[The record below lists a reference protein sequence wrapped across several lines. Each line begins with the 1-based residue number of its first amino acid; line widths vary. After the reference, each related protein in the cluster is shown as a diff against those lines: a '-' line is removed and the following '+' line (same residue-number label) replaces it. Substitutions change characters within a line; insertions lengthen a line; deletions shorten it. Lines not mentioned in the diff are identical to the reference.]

1 MQDFLFDVLCKTL
14 RGNRGTLRL
23 IMPVKEIL
31 EMETAS
37 CSDMLESQDCCLF
50 VWWKNKVL
58 GFIIFSGNSS
68 VPRSACAWLLT
79 YGYNKRTACQQH
91 LHKITL
97 SWSDPFHIST
107 TAIYIS
113 CGECFWQQI
122 KSLSKGIS
130 CLLDLCQHSFLSILM
145 RHFVGTRHMF
155 TNTSDLI
162 PPTSNA
168 KRSWRRN
175 PLGSVATQAKLWLTP
190 TPTPPAHGCGSHPLN
205 HKGTE
210 RKKKSPQE
218 KK

>member
-79 YGYNKRTACQQH
+79 YGYNKRTACQHH

-113 CGECFWQQI
+113 HGECFWQQI
-122 KSLSKGIS
+122 KSLSKRIS
-130 CLLDLCQHSFLSILM
+130 CLLDLCQHSYISLD
-145 RHFVGTRHMF
+145 
-155 TNTSDLI
+155 SDETLCWDTTHVYKYLW
-162 PPTSNA
+162 PHTSNQQCQEE
-168 KRSWRRN
+168 
-175 PLGSVATQAKLWLTP
+175 L
-190 TPTPPAHGCGSHPLN
+190 
-205 HKGTE
+205 
-210 RKKKSPQE
+210 KKKPLRKCCYAS
-218 KK
+218 